1 MKHGIFVFL
10 LVAVFFTSCNNDDN
24 GGPDVITV
32 PPRLLAEV
40 APENDEEI
48 KEFLQTHFYNYEE
61 FEANPNALDITIKID
76 TIEGANADKIPLID
90 QVTPVEIKVSSSQFG
105 LSEEETDIPFI
116 YYYLI
121 ARDGGGMQPTV
132 ADSTL
137 LRYEGMLLDGTKFDA
152 VQSFLWQELPFTI
165 RGYGHG
171 ISKIKAASTNGLVV
185 NPDGTFEF
193 NDSGIGLIIL
203 PSGLAYFN
211 GTGAAGGLPRYAN
224 LIFQVE
230 VGRIIENTD
239 NDNDGVPSILEDL
252 NMNDFLFDD
261 NTDAQGEEDAG
272 LTIRFANFQDADD
285 DGDGVS
291 TRNEISDD
299 NGNIIFPYPD
309 ANSDGTPDYLD
320 PDTN

>member
-10 LVAVFFTSCNNDDN
+10 FVAVFFTSCNNDD

-48 KEFLQTHFYNYEE
+48 REFLETHFYNYED
-61 FEANPNALDITIKID
+61 FDANPNALDIKIKID
-76 TIEGANADKIPLID
+76 TIEGVNANKTPLME
-90 QVTPVEIKVSSSQFG
+90 QVTPIVINVSSSQIG
-105 LSEEETDIPFI
+105 LTVEENDIPYT

-121 ARDGGGMQPTV
+121 AREGQGPQPTV

-152 VQSFLWQELPFTI
+152 SNSFLWQELPFTI
-165 RGYGHG
+165 RGYGNG
-171 ISKIKAASTNGLVV
+171 ISKIKSASTDGLVV
-185 NPDGTFEF
+185 NTDGTFMF
-193 NDSGIGLIIL
+193 DDSGIGLIIM

-211 GTGAAGGLPRYAN
+211 GTGPSGGLPRYAN

-230 VGRIIENTD
+230 VGRVIENTD

-252 NMNDFLFDD
+252 NMNGFLFDD
-261 NTDAQGEEDAG
+261 NTDTQAEADAG
-272 LTIRFANFQDADD
+272 LTIGFSDFQDADD

-299 NGNIIFPYPD
+299 NGNIILPYPD
-309 ANSDGTPDYLD
+309 SDGDGTPDYLD
-320 PDTN
+320 PDVN